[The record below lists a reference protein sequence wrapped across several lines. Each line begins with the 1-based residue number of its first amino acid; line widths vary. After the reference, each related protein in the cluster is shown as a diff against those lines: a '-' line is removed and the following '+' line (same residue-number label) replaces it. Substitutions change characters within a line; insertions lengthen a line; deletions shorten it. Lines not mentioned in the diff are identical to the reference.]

1 MPICFGCLPNCC
13 AEGCCTC
20 RVPLYIY
27 DVVDGKKAEEHTGKI
42 VKIWGG
48 MLNEMTGAHKFEV
61 EFPPNSSNELK
72 ANLLGSTLLLNEL
85 YFKVEDKGN

>member
-1 MPICFGCLPNCC
+1 LPNCC